1 MMTPIEHFDL
11 ETKPEVVL
19 SYIYMLNYINDHVA
33 QTLQNIEHPIY
44 VNDENSLC
52 LTSNSIRQLN
62 VINNYSYF
70 KGKNESLL
78 SVCNQCVT
86 AMGRRLFKERLLY
99 PSVNIDIIKKRYDM
113 VEIYRKDN
121 FYEGIIKVL
130 RKVSDLEKSLRKMG
144 LNLLQP
150 SDFFSDTLS
159 YDYVKQLLE
168 LFYESPDILKM
179 YDIIPIDMFEEFYQI
194 CKNTFIFHNLS
205 QTSNLHKSIF
215 QKYISSDLDEYDKL
229 TNIYFSILEII
240 AQRFSKL
247 LDGSENSVKV
257 DYDERNEWFLYCTNK
272 RAVTFKDKVK
282 NMNGKQI
289 HIDSLSFEL
298 KIPSFRETDFIYK
311 KKDAS
316 SIIINTDYIKSI
328 SKKLIGVQDNIK
340 KLNTNLWFEKTK
352 ELYDK
357 YNVPLKKFYTILS
370 EIDVSSSSAKLSI
383 QNGYYRPE
391 IILSEKSFIETED
404 IRHPIVERIHTDTEY
419 VTNDITI
426 GKNKEKDGIL
436 LFGTNAC
443 GKSTFMKSI
452 GLNLIMAQAGL
463 FVAAKN
469 LNIILIHKYLQG
481 Y

>member
-1 MMTPIEHFDL
+1 
-11 ETKPEVVL
+11 
-19 SYIYMLNYINDHVA
+19 
-33 QTLQNIEHPIY
+33 
-44 VNDENSLC
+44 
-52 LTSNSIRQLN
+52 
-62 VINNYSYF
+62 
-70 KGKNESLL
+70 
-78 SVCNQCVT
+78 
-86 AMGRRLFKERLLY
+86 
-99 PSVNIDIIKKRYDM
+99 
-113 VEIYRKDN
+113 
-121 FYEGIIKVL
+121 
-130 RKVSDLEKSLRKMG
+130 
-144 LNLLQP
+144 
-150 SDFFSDTLS
+150 
-159 YDYVKQLLE
+159 
-168 LFYESPDILKM
+168 
-179 YDIIPIDMFEEFYQI
+179 
-194 CKNTFIFHNLS
+194 
-205 QTSNLHKSIF
+205 
-215 QKYISSDLDEYDKL
+215 
-229 TNIYFSILEII
+229 
-240 AQRFSKL
+240 
-247 LDGSENSVKV
+247 
-257 DYDERNEWFLYCTNK
+257 
-272 RAVTFKDKVK
+272 
-282 NMNGKQI
+282 MNGKQI

-452 GLNLIMAQAGL
+452 GLNLIMAQAGYL
-463 FVAAKN
+463 LLLKN
-469 LNIILIHKYLQG
+469 LNIILIHKYLQRILNNDNIFRSQSSFAVEIQKLKSILKRSNNKSLVLG
-481 Y
+481 DELCSGTEIFLRCQ